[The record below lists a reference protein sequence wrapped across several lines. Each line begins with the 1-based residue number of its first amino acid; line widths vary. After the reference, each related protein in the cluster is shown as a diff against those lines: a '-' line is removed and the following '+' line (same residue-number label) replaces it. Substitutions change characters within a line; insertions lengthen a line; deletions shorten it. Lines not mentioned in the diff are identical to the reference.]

1 MRDHEKEKKR
11 TERKRL
17 AEMGRRVNVAAGLA
31 MSGLCMGVFVST
43 NWKPNVSSIALRSE
57 GPPLPLIQLPAI
69 NFKPRPWVHVS
80 ATAKEVDKGAQMTMK
95 NAPKFGT
102 TAAIDQKPADGIES
116 DALPH
121 IFFVDKTKKGATA
134 IWKTGAEAGKDNFVD
149 DEDENSPKFGST
161 VSVSPKDA
169 RVGAYVRYVSG
180 APPPGVAQSDDAK
193 SAEDAAKQAAA
204 KEAARD
210 PNRDEGARIAC
221 NLTPEQMTL
230 DPPPCKVFPSKKTNE
245 KEQEENLYE

>member
-1 MRDHEKEKKR
+1 V
-11 TERKRL
+11 T
-17 AEMGRRVNVAAGLA
+17 
-31 MSGLCMGVFVST
+31 
-43 NWKPNVSSIALRSE
+43 
-57 GPPLPLIQLPAI
+57 
-69 NFKPRPWVHVS
+69 
-80 ATAKEVDKGAQMTMK
+80 
-95 NAPKFGT
+95 
-102 TAAIDQKPADGIES
+102 
-116 DALPH
+116 
-121 IFFVDKTKKGATA
+121 
-134 IWKTGAEAGKDNFVD
+134 
-149 DEDENSPKFGST
+149 
-161 VSVSPKDA
+161 
-169 RVGAYVRYVSG
+169 G